1 MADTATKTKAKRSKK
16 GKGTILT
23 EARAQA
29 HKELEAK
36 TKADLASDVVMGRP
50 SSYSKAKALKIC
62 AGIAAGNSLR
72 SVLRNDPKLPSL
84 NTVFNWLG
92 DGKHDE
98 FLAQYARACEERT
111 EAFAEDILDISDDG
125 TNDWMR
131 INRAGQ
137 ESWVVNGE
145 AIGRSK
151 LRVETRLSLMA
162 KLKPL
167 KYGTKVD
174 ITSNGEGLPAPLI
187 YIPRELPYTAVKQQ
201 ERGII
206 DATSTDEPAATSEGP
221 QA

>member
-1 MADTATKTKAKRSKK
+1 M
-16 GKGTILT
+16 
-23 EARAQA
+23 

-36 TKADLASDVVMGRP
+36 TKRDLVSSAVVGRP
-50 SSYSKAKALKIC
+50 STYSKAKAQKIC
-62 AGIAAGNSLR
+62 AGIAAGSSLR

-84 NTVFNWLG
+84 STVFGWFG
-92 DGKHDE
+92 DGKHQE
-98 FLAQYARACEERT
+98 FLEQYARACEERT

-125 TNDWMR
+125 TNDWME
-131 INRAGQ
+131 INRGGTT
-137 ESWVVNGE
+137 SWVVNGE

-162 KLKPL
+162 KMKPL
-167 KYGTKVD
+167 KYGNKVD

-206 DATSTDEPAATSEGP
+206 DATSTDEPAATTEG
-221 QA
+221 QTS